1 MSKLSHAMEWF
12 ISIKIIFGSNFG
24 NKNFNIYNGLRIAQM
39 VISPIVKAEIE
50 EVDDLKQTSR
60 GSGGFGST
68 GLN

>member
-1 MSKLSHAMEWF
+1 MF
-12 ISIKIIFGSNFG
+12 NFG